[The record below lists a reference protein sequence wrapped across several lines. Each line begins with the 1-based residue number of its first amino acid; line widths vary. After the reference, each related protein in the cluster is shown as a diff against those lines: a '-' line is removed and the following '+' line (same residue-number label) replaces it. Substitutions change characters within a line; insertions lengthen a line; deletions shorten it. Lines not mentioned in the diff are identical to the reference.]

1 MCLLKLFMHGMSAL
15 FPKYWN
21 EFQVGNSVIDVI
33 RLNSLFFPLL
43 DFRVHIATFSN
54 KI

>member
-1 MCLLKLFMHGMSAL
+1 MFIKIVYAWNECFVSKIL
-15 FPKYWN
+15 N

-33 RLNSLFFPLL
+33 RLNSLFFLLL
-43 DFRVHIATFSN
+43 DFKVHIATFS